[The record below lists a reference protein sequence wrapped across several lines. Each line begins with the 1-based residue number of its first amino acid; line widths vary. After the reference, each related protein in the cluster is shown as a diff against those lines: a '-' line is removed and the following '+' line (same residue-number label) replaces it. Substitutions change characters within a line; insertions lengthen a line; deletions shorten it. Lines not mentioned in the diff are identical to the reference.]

1 MQRVQ
6 SIGCKRFGIAFCV
19 FALLPT
25 FWWMPQRATA
35 EDAKESGA
43 ATTKSETKPAAETA
57 PEKLIIGTWRG
68 GFNRGKFTANADGT
82 YREFP
87 TTLSNSAEPN
97 VPQVQNAHG
106 TWVLEPHEL
115 TLSWQTDQAL
125 ANGFGMAQ
133 MVKIE
138 AHRRYKI
145 ARLDQSFLRLTAVD
159 DNGNEQMTLF
169 YRRLGDITPL
179 TSLKDKI
186 PAEVLNVA
194 ELAHMDSEEAL
205 LLAAWTKNSPQL
217 SESLA
222 MLKRGIA
229 TAHGKS
235 NSQELFGFSVEE
247 FKASAEL
254 QKLIGVQMLSPHEL
268 SSQGLLATEEETAL
282 KKIAALHNRLMTF
295 ANNINGALQQSGS
308 GAGAGNDQPLGSF
321 HAETE
326 NLADSTQVV
335 LRTETLT
342 KLQSLLGEFHQWL
355 TSEAFANPAPALPAA
370 GGAISGPVAPQ
381 AGPFAPALQ
390 GFQFR
395 GRADIDE
402 RPVPRVPDPR
412 R

>member
-6 SIGCKRFGIAFCV
+6 FISCKRFGFFFSPFV
-19 FALLPT
+19 LLST
-25 FWWMPQRATA
+25 FWCMPLRATA
-35 EDAKESGA
+35 EDAKQGGA

-57 PEKLIIGTWRG
+57 PEKLIVGTWRG
-68 GFNRGKFTANADGT
+68 GFNGGKFTANADGT

-115 TLSWQTDQAL
+115 MLSWQTDQAL
-125 ANGFGMAQ
+125 ANGFGLAQ

-186 PAEVLNVA
+186 PAEVINVA

-205 LLAAWTKNSPQL
+205 LLAAWTKNNAQL

-235 NSQELFGFSVEE
+235 SSQELFGFSAEE

-268 SSQGLLATEEETAL
+268 TSQGLLAPEEETAL
-282 KKIAALHNRLMTF
+282 KKIAAVHNRIMTF
-295 ANNINGALQQSGS
+295 ANSINGALQQSGAAAS
-308 GAGAGNDQPLGSF
+308 TGNDQPLANF
-321 HAETE
+321 HAENE
-326 NLADSTQVV
+326 NLADSAQVV
-335 LRTETLT
+335 LRSETLT

-355 TSEAFANPAPALPAA
+355 TSEAFAKPLQATAAPAGIDPAPVVAPA
-370 GGAISGPVAPQ
+370 GAFGPVP
-381 AGPFAPALQ
+381 Q

-402 RPVPRVPDPR
+402 GPAPRLPDR
-412 R
+412 RR